1 MSSSKEDQKAELR
14 KKLKAAIG
22 EKKINRNK
30 KQNKETILKNTLAEM
45 GIDSEKLKED
55 LEKVNKEKG
64 FSININ
70 E

>member
-1 MSSSKEDQKAELR
+1 MSSSKEDLR
-14 KKLKAAIG
+14 KKLRDRIG

-30 KQNKETILKNTLAEM
+30 KQSKETILKNTLAKM

-55 LEKVNKEKG
+55 LEKVNKENG

>member
-1 MSSSKEDQKAELR
+1 MSTNKEDQKAELR

>member
-1 MSSSKEDQKAELR
+1 MSSSKEELR
-14 KKLKAAIG
+14 KKLKEKIG

-30 KQNKETILKNTLAEM
+30 KQSKETILKNTLGKM
-45 GIDSEKLKED
+45 GIDSVKLKED

-70 E
+70 K

>member
-1 MSSSKEDQKAELR
+1 MSSSKDDQKAELR
-14 KKLKAAIG
+14 KKLKAVIG

-30 KQNKETILKNTLAEM
+30 KQNKETILKNTLSEM

>member
-1 MSSSKEDQKAELR
+1 MSSSKEELR
-14 KKLKAAIG
+14 KKLREKIG

-30 KQNKETILKNTLAEM
+30 KQSKETILKNTLGKM
-45 GIDSEKLKED
+45 GIDSVKLKED

-70 E
+70 K

>member
-1 MSSSKEDQKAELR
+1 MSPSKEDQKAELR

>member
-1 MSSSKEDQKAELR
+1 MSSTKEELR
-14 KKLKAAIG
+14 KKLREKIG

-30 KQNKETILKNTLAEM
+30 KQSKETILKNTLGKM
-45 GIDSEKLKED
+45 GIDSVKLKED

-70 E
+70 K

>member
-1 MSSSKEDQKAELR
+1 MSSSREDLR
-14 KKLKAAIG
+14 KKLRDRIG

-30 KQNKETILKNTLAEM
+30 KQSKETILKNTLAEM

-55 LEKVNKEKG
+55 LEKVNKENG

>member
-1 MSSSKEDQKAELR
+1 MSSSKEELR
-14 KKLKAAIG
+14 QKLREKIG

-30 KQNKETILKNTLAEM
+30 KQSKETILKNTLGKM
-45 GIDSEKLKED
+45 GIDSVKLKED

-70 E
+70 K